1 MELDHIDTDAT
12 QHPSSMPLD
21 SQDIR
26 SAAAWLCFANDANP
40 EDASNNIL
48 SRIIAYKAGRL
59 DADPQGKREA
69 EQFVSV

>member
-1 MELDHIDTDAT
+1 
-12 QHPSSMPLD
+12 MPLD